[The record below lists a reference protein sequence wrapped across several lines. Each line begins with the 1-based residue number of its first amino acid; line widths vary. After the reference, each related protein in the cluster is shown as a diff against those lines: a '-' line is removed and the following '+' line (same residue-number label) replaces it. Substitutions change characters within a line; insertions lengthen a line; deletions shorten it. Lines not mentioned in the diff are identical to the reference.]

1 MQQTRTKEEKQELIQ
16 LYKQSGMSA
25 RAFIEEFNLNLAT
38 FRNWQLQ
45 FEKNKVV
52 EAVAID
58 ASLKEEIQNSKNL
71 CILTYPQNDAL
82 AFHTSDAIVNLGD
95 GKSEKGCDDSK
106 VEPGHSEN
114 LCDDSEFKSR
124 FLDEAKHKELIE
136 LLDDSKDYVFVFS
149 Y

>member
-1 MQQTRTKEEKQELIQ
+1 MLFVVLKKDENQRIQQFTDMLNESKKKKQTFKLI
-16 LYKQSGMSA
+16 GFA
-25 RAFIEEFNLNLAT
+25 E
-38 FRNWQLQ
+38 

-71 CILTYPQNDAL
+71 CILTYPQNDVL
-82 AFHTSDAIVNLGD
+82 ASFTSDAIVNLGD

-114 LCDDSEFKSR
+114 LCDDSEFTSD
-124 FLDEAKHKELIE
+124 FLDEAKDKELIE
-136 LLDDSKDYVFVFS
+136 LLDNSKAYVFVFS

>member
-1 MQQTRTKEEKQELIQ
+1 MMFVVLKKDENQRFQQFTDMLNESERKKQTLKLI
-16 LYKQSGMSA
+16 G
-25 RAFIEEFNLNLAT
+25 LAK
-38 FRNWQLQ
+38 

-52 EAVAID
+52 EAVVID

-71 CILTYPQNDAL
+71 CILTYPQNDVL

-114 LCDDSEFKSR
+114 LCDDSELDSD
-124 FLDEAKHKELIE
+124 FLDEAKDKELIE

>member
-1 MQQTRTKEEKQELIQ
+1 MLFVVLKKDENQRFQQFTDMLNESERKKQTLKLI
-16 LYKQSGMSA
+16 GFA
-25 RAFIEEFNLNLAT
+25 E
-38 FRNWQLQ
+38 

-71 CILTYPQNDAL
+71 CILTYPRNDVL
-82 AFHTSDAIVNLGD
+82 ASFTAGAIVKLGD

-114 LCDDSEFKSR
+114 LCDDSEFTSD
-124 FLDEAKHKELIE
+124 FLDEAKDKELIE
-136 LLDDSKDYVFVFS
+136 LLDNSKAYVFVFS